1 MIRGWMTFPSVIIPT
16 PSHLHPLLAHKHTLA
31 CARVRQDADSLGGAR
46 ISAQPGIRVY
56 LSLTPIMQTTVE
68 TEVFAHRSVPPSPL
82 RWPDVDLFT

>member
-46 ISAQPGIRVY
+46 ISAQPGDKGLPVADPDQANNRGDRGVRSSIGP
-56 LSLTPIMQTTVE
+56 SLTI
-68 TEVFAHRSVPPSPL
+68 EVARC
-82 RWPDVDLFT
+82 